1 MIVKENCKEVITD
14 PKDVFKI
21 MKPIYEARPDGEKHK
36 EYFYLMGLDSRNR
49 IKIIDLIGFG
59 SINECAIYPREIFR
73 VAIIKDC
80 VSIIVIHN
88 HPSGRLEVSPED
100 SAVTKRIKSGCKI
113 LDIKFL
119 DHVIVSETDFIHFQ

>member
-1 MIVKENCKEVITD
+1 MIVKENCKEVITAA
-14 PKDVFKI
+14 KDVFKI
-21 MKPIYEARPDGEKHK
+21 MKPIYEARPAGEKHK
-36 EYFYLMGLDSRNR
+36 EYFYLMGLDNRNR
-49 IKIIDLIGFG
+49 IKIIDLISFG

-80 VSIIVIHN
+80 ASIIMIHN
-88 HPSGRLEVSPED
+88 HPSGHLEISTED
-100 SAVTKRIKSGCKI
+100 RAITERIKSGCKI